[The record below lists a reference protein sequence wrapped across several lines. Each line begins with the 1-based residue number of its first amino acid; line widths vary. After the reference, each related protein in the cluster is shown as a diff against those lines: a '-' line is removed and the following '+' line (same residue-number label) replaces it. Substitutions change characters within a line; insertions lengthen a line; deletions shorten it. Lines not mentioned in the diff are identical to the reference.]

1 MFDRFWDAIDA
12 VYRSYNRASWARAG
26 FPGDNSRAPAPG
38 RWTGPDAERRRP
50 DLTRRLLD
58 RLGGPDRGAPS
69 VLVAGSKGKG
79 STARMIAGILQAHGF
94 RVGLFTGPH
103 LLHPMERISINGV
116 PLPEE
121 DFVRWMNEI
130 DPLVQEVVQGIRPD
144 EYIAPVGIYL
154 AVALCAFRKAG
165 TDIDVL
171 ECGRGARFDDVAQV
185 RARWAA
191 VTPVME
197 EHLKELGPT
206 LADVAWHKAGAI
218 RPGMTVAFAGRQDP
232 EVAALLRGE
241 AKARGVPLRIL
252 GQDFF
257 VEEVQLTSKGL
268 WVALTT
274 PGGRRVET
282 TLQAVGAFQADNA
295 ALAAAVA
302 EGILQDQSRRGR
314 RGALWSEVLAAEG
327 LRKVVHPGRCQILSR
342 NPLILVDGAVTA
354 ASAAQIRKLI
364 ERWGSR
370 VITIAAVPSDKDYP
384 GVYRELAPVSDGL
397 VLTRAGNGYFTYPR
411 EGAAVARNWYARVE
425 TAQDLGEAWRVAER
439 WLTQSGKWPARAGV
453 GRLAGGAGE
462 AGSAGE
468 AGVAGQA
475 GAAGELG
482 VARHAGEPRVGTRA
496 PTAVGPHSLEMEP
509 PVERVL
515 SGEKGHDGERGIL
528 LVGAQPFV
536 AEVLSFLTECPQHG
550 SMINDSYANDSPGG
564 GGPGDAR

>member
-1 MFDRFWDAIDA
+1 MKRWIGQKPAESEVTRVFDQFWDAIDA
-12 VYRSYNRASWARAG
+12 VYQSYNRASWARAG
-26 FPGDNSRAPAPG
+26 FPEGDPRAPAPG

-58 RLGGPDRGAPS
+58 RLGRPDYGAPS

-79 STARMIAGILQAHGF
+79 STARMIAGVLQAHGL

-103 LLHPMERISINGV
+103 LLHPMERITINGI

-130 DPLVQEVVQGIRPD
+130 GPLIQEIDREIRSD

-154 AVALCAFRKAG
+154 AVALCAFREAG

-218 RPGMTVAFAGRQDP
+218 RPGVRASFAGRQDP

-241 AKARGVPLRIL
+241 AKALGVPLRIL
-252 GQDFF
+252 GRDFC
-257 VEEVQLTSKGL
+257 VDEAKITSQGL
-268 WVALTT
+268 WTAITT
-274 PGGRRVET
+274 PGGRRIET
-282 TLQAVGAFQADNA
+282 TLPGVGGFQADNA

-302 EGILQDQSRRGR
+302 ENILQDESWTG
-314 RGALWSEVLAAEG
+314 RGAPWSEVRAAEG
-327 LRKVVHPGRCQILSR
+327 LRKAVHPGRCQILSR
-342 NPLILVDGAVTA
+342 RPLILVDGAVTG
-354 ASAAQIRKLI
+354 ASAVQIRELL
-364 ERWGSR
+364 ERWR
-370 VITIAAVPSDKDYP
+370 VRVVTVGAVPSDKDYP

-397 VLTRAGNGYFTYPR
+397 VLTRAGNGYFTYPG
-411 EGAAVARNWYARVE
+411 EGEAMARRWYARVA
-425 TAQDLGEAWRVAER
+425 TAPNLKEALRVAGM
-439 WLTQSGKWPARAGV
+439 WLKKNRGTPAGAGV
-453 GRLAGGAGE
+453 SRRTGMA
-462 AGSAGE
+462 
-468 AGVAGQA
+468 A
-475 GAAGELG
+475 GANVHVQRVEL
-482 VARHAGEPRVGTRA
+482 PVGLGGRD
-496 PTAVGPHSLEMEP
+496 
-509 PVERVL
+509 
-515 SGEKGHDGERGIL
+515 EKENPGERGIL

-550 SMINDSYANDSPGG
+550 SMINDSHAKYSPGG
-564 GGPGDAR
+564 GGRGDAR